1 MKKILLLPVPFLLLT
16 PSFAQQEQNPVDHIH
31 GLGHVHMDTSCSPS
45 VSADF
50 DRALAMLHNFWF
62 ARALE
67 AFKKVIQAD
76 PQCAMAYWG
85 AAMTYNHPFWD
96 APTRE
101 DESAAWALV
110 QKGRQTTKKTPRE
123 EMYVD
128 AVAALYKDAGAGSKS
143 ERDEAYKNAMKAVY
157 EKYPDDEVKLFYG
170 LSILGTIKEGTPG
183 FERQAVAAKL
193 FEEVYAK
200 KPEHPGA
207 LHYLIHVYDDPE
219 HAVDGLK
226 AARAYAKAAAAVPHA
241 QHMPSHIF
249 TRLGYWEESAAA
261 NENAWRTS
269 EDDVKRAGESGE
281 YRDFHS
287 LNYLQYAYLQLGRYR
302 DAKRVTDMIK
312 AEYEALP
319 NKKTALDTPE
329 LQARHVRGRTIYA
342 LPDRVAYG
350 YFDMLAR
357 YIVETGTWQEVR
369 KIPLVAPSRDF
380 VAMKLQLQAIAADAA
395 GAKAAANQIVALSN
409 EPGQHPFVK
418 QIITMQAKEAEAS
431 AARASGDIEGAMAR
445 MNEAVAVEDSIYALS
460 QPPYPIIPVHE
471 LYGTMLLEVKRPA
484 EAMKHFTET
493 LKRTPGRP
501 KAIYGIARAAES
513 LGDRQTAMKRYTEFL
528 ELWKQ
533 ADRDRPEIAKARA
546 FIETM
551 RTGSL
556 EKLPIAV
563 PPTRPWLIFILVRR
577 RNWRHRTLLGNQ
589 HK

>member
-123 EMYVD
+123 EMYLD

-143 ERDEAYKNAMKAVY
+143 DRDEAYKNAMKAVC

-357 YIVETGTWQEVR
+357 YIVETGTWQEVP

-418 QIITMQAKEAEAS
+418 QIITMQAKEAEAI
-431 AARASGDIEGAMAR
+431 AARASGDIEGAMAM

-533 ADRDRPEIAKARA
+533 ADKDRPEIAKARA

-556 EKLPIAV
+556 
-563 PPTRPWLIFILVRR
+563 
-577 RNWRHRTLLGNQ
+577 
-589 HK
+589 

>member
-1 MKKILLLPVPFLLLT
+1 LEVAVKKILLLAVPFLLLT

-123 EMYVD
+123 EMYLD

-241 QHMPSHIF
+241 QHLPSHIF

-357 YIVETGTWQEVR
+357 YIVEAGTWQEVP

-380 VAMKLQLQAIAADAA
+380 VAMKLQLQAIAADAT
-395 GAKAAANQIVALSN
+395 GAKASANQIVALSN

-418 QIITMQAKEAEAS
+418 QIITMQAKEAEAI
-431 AARASGDIEGAMAR
+431 AARASGDIEGAMAM

-484 EAMKHFTET
+484 EAIKHFTET

-501 KAIYGIARAAES
+501 KAIYGIARAAETRS
-513 LGDRQTAMKRYTEFL
+513 DKQTARKRYTEFL
-528 ELWKQ
+528 ELWKH
-533 ADRDRPEIAKARA
+533 ADKDRPELATARR
-546 FIETM
+546 FLSM
-551 RTGSL
+551 RQARS
-556 EKLPIAV
+556 
-563 PPTRPWLIFILVRR
+563 
-577 RNWRHRTLLGNQ
+577 H
-589 HK
+589 

>member
-1 MKKILLLPVPFLLLT
+1 LEVAVKKILLLPVPFLLLT

-123 EMYVD
+123 EMYLD

-183 FERQAVAAKL
+183 FDRQAVAAKL

-357 YIVETGTWQEVR
+357 YIVETGTWQEVP

-380 VAMKLQLQAIAADAA
+380 LAMKLQLQAIAADAD

-418 QIITMQAKEAEAS
+418 QIITMQAKEAEAI
-431 AARASGDIEGAMAR
+431 AARASGDIEGAMAM

-533 ADRDRPEIAKARA
+533 ADKDRPEIAKARA

-551 RTGSL
+551 RTGS
-556 EKLPIAV
+556 P
-563 PPTRPWLIFILVRR
+563 
-577 RNWRHRTLLGNQ
+577 
-589 HK
+589 

>member
-1 MKKILLLPVPFLLLT
+1 MYKLEVAVKRILLLPVPFLLLT

-62 ARALE
+62 ARTLE

-123 EMYVD
+123 EMYLD

-183 FERQAVAAKL
+183 FDRQAVAAKL

-357 YIVETGTWQEVR
+357 YIVETGTWQEVP

-409 EPGQHPFVK
+409 EPDQHPFVK
-418 QIITMQAKEAEAS
+418 QIITMQAKEAEAI
-431 AARASGDIEGAMAR
+431 AARASGDIEGAMAM

-513 LGDRQTAMKRYTEFL
+513 LGDRRTAMKRYTEFL

-533 ADRDRPEIAKARA
+533 ADKDRPEIAKARA

-551 RTGSL
+551 RTGS
-556 EKLPIAV
+556 P
-563 PPTRPWLIFILVRR
+563 
-577 RNWRHRTLLGNQ
+577 
-589 HK
+589 

>member
-1 MKKILLLPVPFLLLT
+1 LEVAVKKILLLPVPFLLLT

-123 EMYVD
+123 EMYLD

-157 EKYPDDEVKLFYG
+157 EKYPDDEIKLFYG

-357 YIVETGTWQEVR
+357 YIVETGTWQEVP

-418 QIITMQAKEAEAS
+418 QIITMQAKEAEAI
-431 AARASGDIEGAMAR
+431 AARASGDIEGAMAM

-533 ADRDRPEIAKARA
+533 ADKDRPEIAKARA

-551 RTGSL
+551 RTGS
-556 EKLPIAV
+556 P
-563 PPTRPWLIFILVRR
+563 
-577 RNWRHRTLLGNQ
+577 
-589 HK
+589 

>member
-123 EMYVD
+123 EMYLD

-157 EKYPDDEVKLFYG
+157 EKYPDDEIKLFYG

-357 YIVETGTWQEVR
+357 YIVETGTWQEVP

-418 QIITMQAKEAEAS
+418 QIITMQAKEAEAI
-431 AARASGDIEGAMAR
+431 AARASGDIEGAMAM

-533 ADRDRPEIAKARA
+533 ADKDRPEIAKARA

-551 RTGSL
+551 RSGSL
-556 EKLPIAV
+556 
-563 PPTRPWLIFILVRR
+563 
-577 RNWRHRTLLGNQ
+577 
-589 HK
+589 

>member
-1 MKKILLLPVPFLLLT
+1 MKKILLLSVPFLLLT

-123 EMYVD
+123 EMYLD

-157 EKYPDDEVKLFYG
+157 EKYPDDEIKLFYG

-357 YIVETGTWQEVR
+357 YIVETGTWQEVP

-380 VAMKLQLQAIAADAA
+380 VAMTLQLQAIAADAA

-418 QIITMQAKEAEAS
+418 QIITMQAKEAEAI

-533 ADRDRPEIAKARA
+533 ADKDRPEIAKARA

-551 RTGSL
+551 RTGS
-556 EKLPIAV
+556 P
-563 PPTRPWLIFILVRR
+563 
-577 RNWRHRTLLGNQ
+577 
-589 HK
+589 

>member
-123 EMYVD
+123 EMYLD

-183 FERQAVAAKL
+183 FDRQAVAAKL

-357 YIVETGTWQEVR
+357 YIVETGTWQEVP

-418 QIITMQAKEAEAS
+418 QIITMQAKEAEAI
-431 AARASGDIEGAMAR
+431 AARASGDIEGAMAM

-533 ADRDRPEIAKARA
+533 ADKDRPEIAKARA

-551 RTGSL
+551 RTGS
-556 EKLPIAV
+556 P
-563 PPTRPWLIFILVRR
+563 
-577 RNWRHRTLLGNQ
+577 
-589 HK
+589 

>member
-1 MKKILLLPVPFLLLT
+1 VKKILLLSVPFLLLT

-110 QKGRQTTKKTPRE
+110 QKGRQMTKKTPRE
-123 EMYVD
+123 EMYLD

-157 EKYPDDEVKLFYG
+157 EKYPDDEIKLFYG

-287 LNYLQYAYLQLGRYR
+287 LNYLQYADLQLGGYR

-357 YIVETGTWQEVR
+357 YIVETGTWQEVP

-418 QIITMQAKEAEAS
+418 QIITMQAKEAEAI
-431 AARASGDIEGAMAR
+431 AARASGDIEGAMAM

-533 ADRDRPEIAKARA
+533 ADKDRPEIAKARA

-551 RTGSL
+551 RTGS
-556 EKLPIAV
+556 P
-563 PPTRPWLIFILVRR
+563 
-577 RNWRHRTLLGNQ
+577 
-589 HK
+589 

>member
-1 MKKILLLPVPFLLLT
+1 VKKILLLAVPFLLLT

-45 VSADF
+45 VSADL

-123 EMYVD
+123 EMYLD

-183 FERQAVAAKL
+183 FDRQAVAAKL

-357 YIVETGTWQEVR
+357 YIVETGTWQEVP

-418 QIITMQAKEAEAS
+418 QIITMQAKEAEAI
-431 AARASGDIEGAMAR
+431 AARASGDIEGAMAM

-533 ADRDRPEIAKARA
+533 ADKDRPEIAKARA

-551 RTGSL
+551 RTGS
-556 EKLPIAV
+556 P
-563 PPTRPWLIFILVRR
+563 
-577 RNWRHRTLLGNQ
+577 
-589 HK
+589 

>member
-123 EMYVD
+123 EMYLD

-183 FERQAVAAKL
+183 FERQAVVAKL

-357 YIVETGTWQEVR
+357 YIVETGTWQEVP

-395 GAKAAANQIVALSN
+395 GAKAAANQILALSN

-418 QIITMQAKEAEAS
+418 QIITMQAKEAEAI
-431 AARASGDIEGAMAR
+431 AARASGDIEGAMAM

-533 ADRDRPEIAKARA
+533 ADKDRPEIAKARA

-551 RTGSL
+551 RTGS
-556 EKLPIAV
+556 P
-563 PPTRPWLIFILVRR
+563 
-577 RNWRHRTLLGNQ
+577 
-589 HK
+589 

>member
-101 DESAAWALV
+101 DESAAWAQV

-123 EMYVD
+123 EMYLD

-357 YIVETGTWQEVR
+357 YIVETGTWQEVP

-418 QIITMQAKEAEAS
+418 QIITMQAKEAEAI
-431 AARASGDIEGAMAR
+431 AARASGDIEGAMAM

-471 LYGTMLLEVKRPA
+471 LYGTVLLEVKRPA

-501 KAIYGIARAAES
+501 KAIYGIARAAEA
-513 LGDRQTAMKRYTEFL
+513 LGDKQTAMKRYTEFL
-528 ELWKQ
+528 ELWKR
-533 ADRDRPEIAKARA
+533 ADKDRPEIAKARA

-551 RTGSL
+551 RTGS
-556 EKLPIAV
+556 P
-563 PPTRPWLIFILVRR
+563 
-577 RNWRHRTLLGNQ
+577 
-589 HK
+589 

>member
-1 MKKILLLPVPFLLLT
+1 LEVAVKKILLLPVPFLLLT

-123 EMYVD
+123 EMYLD

-183 FERQAVAAKL
+183 FDRQAVAAKL

-269 EDDVKRAGESGE
+269 EEDVKRAGESGE

-357 YIVETGTWQEVR
+357 YIVETGTWQEVP

-409 EPGQHPFVK
+409 ELGQHPFVR
-418 QIITMQAKEAEAS
+418 QIITMQAKEAEAI
-431 AARASGDIEGAMAR
+431 AARASGDIEGAMAM

-484 EAMKHFTET
+484 EAMKHFRET

-513 LGDRQTAMKRYTEFL
+513 LGDRQIAMKRYTEFL

-533 ADRDRPEIAKARA
+533 ADKDQPEIAKARA

-556 EKLPIAV
+556 
-563 PPTRPWLIFILVRR
+563 
-577 RNWRHRTLLGNQ
+577 
-589 HK
+589 

>member
-1 MKKILLLPVPFLLLT
+1 MYKLEVAVKKMLLLPVPFLLLT

-123 EMYVD
+123 EMYLD

-269 EDDVKRAGESGE
+269 EDDVKRAGEPGE

-357 YIVETGTWQEVR
+357 YIVETGTWQEVP

-418 QIITMQAKEAEAS
+418 QIITMQAKEAEAI
-431 AARASGDIEGAMAR
+431 AARASGDIEGAMAM

-533 ADRDRPEIAKARA
+533 ADKDRPEIAKARA

-551 RTGSL
+551 RTGS
-556 EKLPIAV
+556 P
-563 PPTRPWLIFILVRR
+563 
-577 RNWRHRTLLGNQ
+577 
-589 HK
+589 

>member
-123 EMYVD
+123 EMYLD

-183 FERQAVAAKL
+183 FDRQAVAAKL

-357 YIVETGTWQEVR
+357 YIVETGTWQEVP

-418 QIITMQAKEAEAS
+418 QIITMQAKEAEAI
-431 AARASGDIEGAMAR
+431 AARASGDIEGAMAM

-533 ADRDRPEIAKARA
+533 ADKDRPEIAKARA

-556 EKLPIAV
+556 
-563 PPTRPWLIFILVRR
+563 
-577 RNWRHRTLLGNQ
+577 
-589 HK
+589 

>member
-123 EMYVD
+123 EMYLD

-357 YIVETGTWQEVR
+357 YIVETGTWQEVP

-418 QIITMQAKEAEAS
+418 QIITMQAKEAEAI
-431 AARASGDIEGAMAR
+431 AARASGDIEGAMAM

-484 EAMKHFTET
+484 EAMKHFRET

-533 ADRDRPEIAKARA
+533 ADKDRPEIAKARA

-551 RTGSL
+551 STGSL
-556 EKLPIAV
+556 
-563 PPTRPWLIFILVRR
+563 
-577 RNWRHRTLLGNQ
+577 
-589 HK
+589 